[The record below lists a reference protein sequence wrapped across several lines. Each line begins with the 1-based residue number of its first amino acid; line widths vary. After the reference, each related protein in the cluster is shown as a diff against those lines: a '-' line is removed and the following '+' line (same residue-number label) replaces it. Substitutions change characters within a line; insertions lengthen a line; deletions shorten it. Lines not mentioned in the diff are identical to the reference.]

1 MGVAR
6 AGTTTLASWLD
17 RHDDISIGSM
27 KEPKYLARSWEAR
40 KLIGVGDHLI
50 MEKFV
55 RTIEDYEKIY
65 CDSRTKF
72 VLDGSSD
79 SLFFFKQAIKSIKL
93 ICSKPYIIICL
104 RQNDE
109 RAWSAY
115 MNLVRDSREKMS
127 FEDALEQS
135 FNGDRRDHDWMW
147 DLYWGSLYSDAVLA
161 YMHAFK
167 KVKVISFEDLKNNP
181 QAVVDDICRFLGASC
196 SLKID
201 YDRKLSVS
209 GVPKS
214 ICESASF
221 KKFVDISVFARLVK
235 NAIS

>member
-1 MGVAR
+1 
-6 AGTTTLASWLD
+6 
-17 RHDDISIGSM
+17 
-27 KEPKYLARSWEAR
+27 
-40 KLIGVGDHLI
+40 
-50 MEKFV
+50 
-55 RTIEDYEKIY
+55 
-65 CDSRTKF
+65 
-72 VLDGSSD
+72 
-79 SLFFFKQAIKSIKL
+79 
-93 ICSKPYIIICL
+93 
-104 RQNDE
+104 
-109 RAWSAY
+109 

-201 YDRKLSVS
+201 HDRKLSGS
-209 GVPKS
+209 GVPKNLFVKALLSRNSS
-214 ICESASF
+214 ILVFLRDWLKTRFPRPILDYIVQHLLENIYHSKMMNRQSFENDWARCKRIFTKIDESYDS
-221 KKFVDISVFARLVK
+221 RLSLVRLK
-235 NAIS
+235 ENLCFSRITINT